1 MPITTAKTSG
11 PGPGLGKGLPFA
23 RVATGAAWAT
33 AGGRGGA
40 TARAGRAATLD
51 RVVGARWTR
60 TGVGSLSGAT
70 TGALVSEAPWP
81 VASEVDVVGSAAALD
96 WSAVLRTRS
105 ARWWGAVQ

>member
-40 TARAGRAATLD
+40 TATAGRAATLD

-70 TGALVSEAPWP
+70 TGALVSPGAPAP
-81 VASEVDVVGSAAALD
+81 VAIEVDVVGSAVALD
-96 WSAVLRTRS
+96 WSAVVRRRS
-105 ARWWGAVQ
+105 AR